1 MRSLSCKKIY
11 ECDWWNMYKSDNFVK
26 QYLHEFFSNENLLR
40 EGSYEKINFENQFGY
55 VQCKI
60 EVPENLPE
68 ASANI
73 PPIFN
78 NINVGIDDI
87 GPFME
92 EYDEKEKRLTQ
103 PRRMLI

>member
-1 MRSLSCKKIY
+1 
-11 ECDWWNMYKSDNFVK
+11 MYKPDNFVE
-26 QYLHEFFSNENLLR
+26 QYLHDFFPYKTLLR
-40 EGSYEKINFENQFGY
+40 EGSYDKINFENLFAY

-73 PPIFN
+73 PPIFK
-78 NINVGIDDI
+78 NINVCIDDI

-92 EYDEKEKRLTQ
+92 EYDEKERRSTQ